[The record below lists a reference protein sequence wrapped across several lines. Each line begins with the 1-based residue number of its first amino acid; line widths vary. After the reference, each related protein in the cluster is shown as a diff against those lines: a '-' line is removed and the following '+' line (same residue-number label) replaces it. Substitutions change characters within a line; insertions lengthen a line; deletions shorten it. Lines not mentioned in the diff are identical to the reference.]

1 MVLWLQEFILTQL
14 CKQDVVQHNKLS
26 LCFRRKKEKVTA
38 VNKARSFSHNFPF
51 RPNVLTWKMSRY
63 HLWSSTLNAGNEP
76 ACWNSLKN
84 NKKITA
90 CVRGNRV
97 TEGWRET
104 SQEALLALGN
114 QVSWISSVRWC
125 RLFYSFVLS
134 QFKTLWNADV

>member
-1 MVLWLQEFILTQL
+1 MEQMYAKICINFYIKDTRTQYVCWDGTGRKYFHLPKKMHFFFFVFVFFLRMVLWLQEFILTQL

-76 ACWNSLKN
+76 ASWNSLK
-84 NKKITA
+84 
-90 CVRGNRV
+90 
-97 TEGWRET
+97 E
-104 SQEALLALGN
+104 Q
-114 QVSWISSVRWC
+114 
-125 RLFYSFVLS
+125 
-134 QFKTLWNADV
+134 